1 MKYIRV
7 PKDINAIKE
16 KLFFNLSKRQALSFL
31 IGAICGFPV
40 YYLTKG
46 IDLTLAVVLMFI
58 AAAPALV
65 WGMFERNG
73 LHIEDYAK
81 LIKNYLKTDKI
92 RRYETSSPYRLIED
106 EIEYERLVKRLKQGG
121 KKVAV
126 QRRKRN

>member
-46 IDLTLAVVLMFI
+46 IDLTLAVILMFI
-58 AAAPALV
+58 AATPALV

-92 RRYETSSPYRLIED
+92 GRYETSSPYRLIED

-121 KKVAV
+121 KKVAA
-126 QRRKRN
+126 QKRKRN

>member
-58 AAAPALV
+58 AATPALV

-126 QRRKRN
+126 QKRKRN

>member
-46 IDLTLAVVLMFI
+46 IDLTLAVILMFI
-58 AAAPALV
+58 AATPALV

-121 KKVAV
+121 KKVAA
-126 QRRKRN
+126 QKRKRN

>member
-58 AAAPALV
+58 AATPALV

>member
-58 AAAPALV
+58 AATPALI

-126 QRRKRN
+126 QKRKRN

>member
-58 AAAPALV
+58 AATPALV

-81 LIKNYLKTDKI
+81 LIKNYMKTDKI

-126 QRRKRN
+126 PKRKRN

>member
-58 AAAPALV
+58 AATPALV

-92 RRYETSSPYRLIED
+92 RRYETNSPYRLIED

-126 QRRKRN
+126 QKRKRN

>member
-58 AAAPALV
+58 AATPALV

-121 KKVAV
+121 KKVAA
-126 QRRKRN
+126 QKRKRN